1 MAESICSNFTIEND
15 NAFEV
20 SQDTPEKLVNII
32 QCLVTLSPLY
42 SPCITPS
49 EKYFEENNVF
59 SVNNKIE
66 DSVKLDAY
74 NTEWVSNTGWSELE
88 HCEQSIRDK
97 QNGV

>member
-1 MAESICSNFTIEND
+1 MAESIYSNFTNEND

-20 SQDTPEKLVNII
+20 SQDTPEKSVNII
-32 QCLVTLSPLY
+32 LCLVTLSPLY

-49 EKYFEENNVF
+49 ENYFEEHNIF
-59 SVNNKIE
+59 SVNTKIK
-66 DSVKLDAY
+66 DSVKLDA

-88 HCEQSIRDK
+88 HCEQSIRNK